1 MNKKSSDQWDLII
14 KSERSF
20 FQLNI
25 ISLFKYRDLIY
36 MFVKRDFVV
45 FYKQTI
51 LGPLWYLIQPL
62 VNTVIFTIIFGK
74 VAQISTD
81 GTPPFIFYMAGTV
94 IWSYFAS
101 CLSFTSNTFV
111 SNAGLFGKV
120 YFPRLIIP
128 VSHIIIT
135 FLQFIIQFIFFI
147 LFLIYFIFNGSDINI
162 NITVVFLPILLL
174 QLALLSIGIGTFI
187 SSITAKY
194 RDLTFAMPF
203 IIQIWMFATPIVY
216 PLSIIPDKYKFIA
229 SLNPMTSIVEIFRY
243 MFLGQGS
250 ANFLIIITSASVT
263 LIFLFLEILFFNKIE
278 KNFMDTV

>member
-1 MNKKSSDQWDLII
+1 MNKKSSEQWDLII

-51 LGPLWYLIQPL
+51 LGPIWYLIQPL
-62 VNTVIFTIIFGK
+62 VNTIIFTIIFGK

-101 CLSFTSNTFV
+101 CLNFTSNTFV
-111 SNAGLFGKV
+111 SNSGLFGKV

-135 FLQFIIQFIFFI
+135 FLQFIIQFTFFI

-250 ANFLIIITSASVT
+250 VNLLIIITSVLVT
-263 LIFLFLEILFFNKIE
+263 LIFLFLGLLFFNKIE